1 MLYRRTLEVQTGKYA
16 RFADGSAVASFGD
29 TAVLVT
35 AVSKAKSVPAASF
48 LPLTVDYRYHSI
60 HKLYF

>member
-48 LPLTVDYRYHSI
+48 LPLTVDYR
-60 HKLYF
+60 